1 MKRVFLRHK
10 KLHLWL
16 LCTGGLLLLFHGGKQ
31 NRGLMNG
38 VAGITGPLKEAL
50 GALCALAPFS
60 VAEVLIAAGLGVL
73 ALYLAAFAADLARRR
88 ERFQILYTRLL
99 ALACAAL
106 SLYAAFC
113 LLWGVNYY
121 ADGFQEKAGLY
132 GRPVT
137 AAELADTTAYFAG
150 ELNRLSGSVAR
161 DGDGT
166 FTVPRR
172 VIYDAAPEIYRG
184 AERLYPFLAMED
196 ERPKEGAFSRRMSRA
211 KFTGFYFPFTGEIT
225 LNGHSPACLLPAT
238 IAHEL
243 SHCRGIASEQE
254 CNFLAVLACEESG
267 NGVYA
272 YSGALLAFIHLSNA
286 LHEADLAAWE
296 EIHAGLEESVRA
308 DLRENNGYWAQFESK
323 TAAVSQ
329 KIYDSFL
336 KGYGEA
342 QGIRSYGEV
351 VDLLVAYYGEREN
364 SPRPCVGRGLFL
376 TGKGGDYFAR
386 DRKLCTRAS
395 GAPLSITSKIR
406 LPMFSTRTFSLA
418 TPTQIHFWGF
428 TFSRIAFLACSTSAP
443 SFKRSRHTEWA
454 EALIMGSQA
463 RASVK
468 ARASVPK

>member
-1 MKRVFLRHK
+1 MAGTAFFVKGAIFGAERGKITGGNQKQGSKNMKRVFLRHQ

-16 LCTGGLLLLFHGGKQ
+16 LCTGGILLLFHGGKQ

-38 VAGITGPLKEAL
+38 VAGITEPLKEAL

-60 VAEVLIAAGLGVL
+60 VAEVLIAAGLGIL
-73 ALYLAAFAADLARRR
+73 ALYLAALAGDLVRRR

-166 FTVPRR
+166 FAVPRR

-184 AERLYPFLAMED
+184 AEERYPFLAMED
-196 ERPKEGAFSRRMSRA
+196 GRPKEAAFSRGMSRA
-211 KFTGFYFPFTGEIT
+211 KFTGFYFPLTGEIT

-267 NGVYA
+267 NAAYA

-286 LHEADLAAWE
+286 LHDADRAAWE
-296 EIHAGLEESVRA
+296 GIHAGLDQTVRA
-308 DLRENNGYWAQFESK
+308 DLRENNGYWAQFESP
-323 TAAVSQ
+323 AAEVSQ
-329 KIYDSFL
+329 TMYDRFL
-336 KGYGEA
+336 KGYGESR
-342 QGIRSYGEV
+342 GIRSYGEV
-351 VDLLVAYYGEREN
+351 VDLLVAYYGEKE
-364 SPRPCVGRGLFL
+364 SSSRP
-376 TGKGGDYFAR
+376 
-386 DRKLCTRAS
+386 
-395 GAPLSITSKIR
+395 
-406 LPMFSTRTFSLA
+406 
-418 TPTQIHFWGF
+418 
-428 TFSRIAFLACSTSAP
+428 
-443 SFKRSRHTEWA
+443 
-454 EALIMGSQA
+454 
-463 RASVK
+463 
-468 ARASVPK
+468 